1 MKHAQLEL
9 VTLRKALSAA
19 GARMTPQR
27 VEVYIEVAQAVD
39 HPSVAEIH
47 ERVRKRL
54 PQISLDTVYRTLR
67 TLTEL
72 GLVRQLTSSGER
84 NRFDSTAQP
93 HHHFVCVKCGR
104 TIDFE
109 SESLDRVKI
118 PEEGNRIGD
127 VWGMHM
133 EVRGLC
139 SDCAESRSV
148 RMKDE
153 ERGDG
158 S

>member
-1 MKHAQLEL
+1 MKYAQSEL
-9 VTLRKALSAA
+9 VTLKKALGDA

-27 VEVYIEVAQAVD
+27 VEVYLEVAQAVD

-47 ERVRKRL
+47 ERVRERL

-67 TLTEL
+67 TLAEL
-72 GLVRQLTSSGER
+72 GLVRQLTSSGEKS
-84 NRFDSTAQP
+84 RFDSTAQP

-109 SESLDRVKI
+109 SEAMDRIEI
-118 PEEGNRIGD
+118 PEEGARLGD
-127 VWGMHM
+127 VLGMHM

-139 SDCAESRSV
+139 CDCSEPRSV
-148 RMKDE
+148 QMKE
-153 ERGDG
+153 TGEV